1 MRVWTRV
8 YNPHSQGK
16 YGMNKDSFA
25 KSFGL
30 KIKKLRKAKGLSQ
43 EELAESID
51 KTVDTIS
58 SIERGLSSP
67 RIETTIELSKILDTP
82 LHELFQFSE
91 LPAKDRIRAE
101 LLDEINNLL
110 KSQSADLLDTML
122 EQTKQLVM
130 LKEKLTKKR
139 S

>member
-1 MRVWTRV
+1 MD
-8 YNPHSQGK
+8 
-16 YGMNKDSFA
+16 KDRFA

-43 EELAESID
+43 DELAERID

-67 RIETTIELSKILDTP
+67 RIETAIELSGVLGVP
-82 LHELFQFSE
+82 LYELFQVNE
-91 LPAKDRIRAE
+91 LAAGDREKAE
-101 LLDEINNLL
+101 MLDEINALL
-110 KSQSADLLDTML
+110 KNQPVDLLDAML

-130 LKEKLTKKR
+130 LKEKLTKKK

>member
-1 MRVWTRV
+1 MFLSIIRKENT
-8 YNPHSQGK
+8 
-16 YGMNKDSFA
+16 GMNKDSFT
-25 KSFGL
+25 KNFGL

-67 RIETTIELSKILDTP
+67 RIETAIELAKILDIP
-82 LHELFQFSE
+82 LHELFQVNE
-91 LPAKDRIRAE
+91 LPTKDKVRAE
-101 LLDEINNLL
+101 LLDDINDLL
-110 KSQSADLLDTML
+110 KSQPADLLDTML

-139 S
+139 I